1 MDAVGIPAAFRAI
14 GREPWS
20 SAAIVLTLTLGIA
33 ATTTVYAVFNHL
45 VFRPTPGVRA
55 PDELVSVA
63 FQPEGGSRTWASG
76 PFEAMPLFSSADTGL
91 RSVGVWHGGRPSPVA
106 VRLGEDPRLL
116 GVEFVAPQYLETL
129 GVRARLGRLLTS
141 EETSQAGH
149 AVSLISEAL
158 WHREFGGTTDV
169 LGRTIGVNGTPFSI
183 VGVVDDYRG
192 WGRSADNTVDVWLP
206 QTKPAEPV
214 ALFVGR
220 VQPGRSVTDVE
231 SRLREVY
238 APLRATLDARRSE
251 MVPWVYAGL
260 RRGPIAPISLDVS
273 FSFVLAIAGLLT
285 LLACAN
291 AGNLL
296 LARTARRRQDL
307 VLRAAIG
314 ASRARLIRLL
324 LAEAVTLAGLA
335 VGTGLVVTAVVAR
348 MLEGVQLF
356 ETTGALSEVSLDW
369 RVVLFASASGAITVM
384 GFALAPIVSATRVD
398 LRPVLQQA
406 SRFATGTQRLRR
418 ALVALQVALSLVLM
432 ATAGVLVQSLWNLRA
447 IDLGMSPERV
457 FSFTFHPGLI
467 NLRGSEAAALL
478 TRVVERL
485 QNTAGVDAVG
495 TANPSPF
502 LQSRNQGRVSPGIGL
517 PQAPV
522 RVERTTVSSDY
533 FKALGIPLL
542 AGRTFDESETSAPA
556 AAPGRSVILNNS
568 LARMLFGEQPAVGR
582 QMAVGGREVTVVG
595 VADDTKTTFTLRQ
608 PDPAMVVYEPTDGLF
623 VFSRIFVRASLAL
636 SVVQP
641 RVYQVVHEVEPR
653 LPLVDAGTLTDE
665 VERLIPEDRAL
676 TQLLATVAIVATL
689 LGFSGVYAMTAYSV
703 SERTREFGVRL
714 ALGASPWAVIRNA
727 SSGVTTTAV
736 VGSLFGFAGYW
747 IVARLVASRLFRV
760 APLDPTAVGGAAILL
775 AILVFAG
782 AALAARRATKVD
794 PVTALRA
801 D

>member
-1 MDAVGIPAAFRAI
+1 MRIPAAFRVI
-14 GREPWS
+14 SREPWS
-20 SAAIVLTLTLGIA
+20 SAAIVLTLALGIA

-55 PDELVSVA
+55 PEELVSVA
-63 FQPEGGSRTWASG
+63 FQPEGGSRMWASG
-76 PFEAMPLFSSADTGL
+76 PFEAMALFSAADTGL
-91 RSVGVWHGGRPSPVA
+91 RSVGVWRGARPSPVA
-106 VRLGEDPRLL
+106 VRFGEDPRLL

-129 GVRARLGRLLTS
+129 GVRARLGRLLTTQ
-141 EETSQAGH
+141 ETSEAGH
-149 AVSLISEAL
+149 AVALISEVL
-158 WHREFGGTTDV
+158 WHREFGGTTDA
-169 LGRTIGVNGTPFSI
+169 LGRAIGVNGIPFSI

-192 WGRSADNTVDVWLP
+192 WGKSADNTVDVWLP
-206 QTKPAEPV
+206 QSEPAGPV

-220 VQPGRSVTDVE
+220 AEPDRSTTAIE
-231 SRLREVY
+231 SRLHDVY

-251 MVPWVYAGL
+251 MVPFVYAGL
-260 RRGPIAPISLDVS
+260 RRGPIAPLRLDVS
-273 FSFVLAIAGLLT
+273 FSFVLAIASLLT

-314 ASRARLIRLL
+314 ASRGRLMGLL
-324 LAEAVTLAGLA
+324 LAEAVTLASIA
-335 VGTGLVVTAVVAR
+335 VGTGLLVTGLVAR

-356 ETTGALSEVSLDW
+356 ESTGALSEVSLDW
-369 RVVLFASASGAITVM
+369 RVVLFASASGAITVIV
-384 GFALAPIVSATRVD
+384 FALAPIVSATRVD
-398 LRPVLQQA
+398 LRTVLQQA
-406 SRFATGTQRLRR
+406 SRLATGSQRLRR

-447 IDLGMSPERV
+447 IDLGMTPERV
-457 FSFTFHPGLI
+457 ISFTFHPGLI
-467 NLRGSEAAALL
+467 NLRGTEATTLL

-485 QNTAGVDAVG
+485 QNTAGVGAVG

-502 LQSRNQGRVSPGIGL
+502 FQSGRNEGRVSLGIGL

-522 RVERTTVSSDY
+522 RVERITVSSDY

-542 AGRTFDESETSAPA
+542 AGRTFDESETRAPA
-556 AAPGRSVILNNS
+556 TAPGRSVILNNS
-568 LARMLFGEQPAVGR
+568 LARVLFGNQPAVGR
-582 QMAVGGREVTVVG
+582 QMAVGGREVTIVG
-595 VADDTKTTFTLRQ
+595 VAGDTKTTFTLRR
-608 PDPAMVVYEPTDGLF
+608 PDPAMVVYEPTDGPF

-636 SVVQP
+636 SVVQA
-641 RVYQVVHEVEPR
+641 RVYQVMHEVEPR

-727 SSGVTTTAV
+727 GSGVAATAV
-736 VGSLFGFAGYW
+736 VGSLFGLVGYW
-747 IVARLVASRLFRV
+747 MVARLVASRLFRV
-760 APLDPTAVGGAAILL
+760 EPLDPTTVGGAVVLL
-775 AILVFAG
+775 AVLVVVGAG
-782 AALAARRATKVD
+782 LAARRATTVD